1 MLNLHHIVPTA
12 RGGKDKR
19 SNAVTLC
26 KECHKA
32 AHYQTTAPSVNQ
44 SKLSDA
50 LDEQTEGESSDENKG
65 GGYIGQTDLGD
76 EFDRQNENENDGE
89 DENEN
94 D

>member
-1 MLNLHHIVPTA
+1 M
-12 RGGKDKR
+12 
-19 SNAVTLC
+19 
-26 KECHKA
+26 
-32 AHYQTTAPSVNQ
+32 NQ